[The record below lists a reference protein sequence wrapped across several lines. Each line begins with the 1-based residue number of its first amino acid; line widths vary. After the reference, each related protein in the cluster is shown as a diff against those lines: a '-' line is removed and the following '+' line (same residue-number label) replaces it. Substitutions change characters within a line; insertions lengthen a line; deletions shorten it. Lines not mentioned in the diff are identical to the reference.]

1 MTRLN
6 DLGMP
11 TRLTR
16 YILFEIIRIFS
27 VALVALTMLILVIG
41 VARQLIREGM
51 GPMAVL
57 ELLPYVLP
65 ISLQFALPA
74 TALFAVCCVYGKMAA
89 DGEVSTVKAIGVS
102 PVQLMKPAFIFAA
115 LLSPAAVWLGDVAV
129 SWGEPGVRRVALHS
143 LEEITYR
150 VLNAEHSYTR
160 DKVFSISVCGV
171 NGKILEGPTV
181 TLYGS
186 GSSAPT
192 QIMAR
197 EGQLELDPERM
208 ALILRVTD
216 SQLIGGNSFRGE
228 FEGEDVIEISL
239 DGAVLKE
246 GGSDASPSHLP
257 LNRMRKEAIKT
268 EKQVEEDRGKLAAQV
283 GFSLLT
289 SRWDEIARDPV
300 QPLEGRIH
308 GGSYRLIRLRTE
320 PWRRWAG
327 GFSCLCF
334 VIVGAPLGMI
344 ARTADYWTTFGMCFL
359 PILLLYY
366 PLFIFG
372 LDEAKDGNLP
382 PYAVWL
388 GNVVL
393 LGVGLL
399 LIQRV
404 RRH

>member
-1 MTRLN
+1 
-6 DLGMP
+6 MP

-16 YILFEIIRIFS
+16 YILFEIFRIFI
-27 VALVALTMLILVIG
+27 VALVALTLMILVIG

-89 DGEVSTVKAIGVS
+89 DGEISTVKAVGIS
-102 PVQLMKPAFIFAA
+102 PVQLMKPAFVFAA
-115 LLSPAAVWLGDVAV
+115 LLSPAAVWLGDIAV

-160 DKVFSISVCGV
+160 DSVFSISVCEV
-171 NGKILEGPTV
+171 DGKTLEGLTV
-181 TLYGS
+181 TLYGDDDDE
-186 GSSAPT
+186 APT
-192 QIMAR
+192 QISAR
-197 EGQLELDPERM
+197 QGQLELDPERM
-208 ALILRVTD
+208 ALILRVVD
-216 SQLIGGNSFRGE
+216 SQLTGGDSFRGS
-228 FEGEDVIEISL
+228 FDGEDVIEISL
-239 DGAVLKE
+239 DKAVMKSHA
-246 GGSDASPSHLP
+246 SDTSPSHLP
-257 LNRMRKEAIKT
+257 LNQMRTEAIRT
-268 EKQVEEDRGKLAAQV
+268 EKQVEYDRGRLAAQV

-289 SRWDEIARDPV
+289 SRWDEIATEPV
-300 QPLEGRIH
+300 RPLEASIR
-308 GGSYRLIRLRTE
+308 GGSYRLIRLRAE

-359 PILLLYY
+359 PILLVYY

-372 LDEAKDGNLP
+372 LDQAKDGVLP

-393 LGVGLL
+393 IAVGIV
-399 LIQRV
+399 LILRV

>member
-1 MTRLN
+1 
-6 DLGMP
+6 MP

-16 YILFEIIRIFS
+16 YILFETLRIFI

-51 GPMAVL
+51 GPMAVV

-74 TALFAVCCVYGKMAA
+74 TALFAVCCVYGRMAS
-89 DGEVSTVKAIGVS
+89 DGEISTVKAIGVS
-102 PVQLMKPAFIFAA
+102 PVQLMKPAFVFAA
-115 LLSPAAVWLGDVAV
+115 LLSPCAVWLGDVAV

-143 LEEITYR
+143 LEEIVYR
-150 VLNAEHSYTR
+150 VLNAQHSYSS
-160 DKVFSISVCGV
+160 DKGFSISVCGV
-171 NGKILEGPTV
+171 NGKTLEGPTV
-181 TLYGS
+181 TLYGD
-186 GSSAPT
+186 GSEAPT

-197 EGQLELDPERM
+197 QGQLELDPERM
-208 ALILRVTD
+208 ALVLRVVD
-216 SQLIGGNSFRGE
+216 SQLTGGDSFRGD
-228 FEGEDVIEISL
+228 FDGEDVIEISL
-239 DGAVLKE
+239 DQALLK
-246 GGSDASPSHLP
+246 SSASNTSPSHLP
-257 LNRMRKEAIKT
+257 LNQMRAEAIKT
-268 EKQVEEDRGKLAAQV
+268 EKAVESDRGKLAAQV

-289 SRWDEIARDPV
+289 SRWDEIASEPV
-300 QPLEGRIH
+300 RPLEARIS
-308 GGSYRLIRLRTE
+308 GGSHRLIRLRTE

-344 ARTADYWTTFGMCFL
+344 ARTSDYWTTFGMCFL

-372 LDEAKDGNLP
+372 LDQAKDGDFP
-382 PYAVWL
+382 PYSVWL

-393 LGVGLL
+393 VAVGIL

>member
-1 MTRLN
+1 
-6 DLGMP
+6 MP

-16 YILFEIIRIFS
+16 YILFETLKIFV

-51 GPMAVL
+51 GPMAVVQ
-57 ELLPYVLP
+57 LLPYVLP

-74 TALFAVCCVYGKMAA
+74 TALFAVCCVYGRMSS
-89 DGEVSTVKAIGVS
+89 DGEISTVKAVGIS
-102 PVQLMKPAFIFAA
+102 PVQLMKPAFVFAA

-129 SWGEPGVRRVALHS
+129 SWGEPGVKRVALHS
-143 LEEITYR
+143 LEEIVYR
-150 VLNAEHSYTR
+150 VLNAQHSYSS
-160 DKVFSISVCGV
+160 DKGFSISVCGV

-181 TLYGS
+181 TLHSHGDR
-186 GSSAPT
+186 GPT

-197 EGQLELDPERM
+197 QGQLELDAERM
-208 ALILRVTD
+208 ALILRVVD
-216 SQLIGGNSFRGE
+216 SQMTGGDAFRGE
-228 FEGEDVIEISL
+228 FDGEDVIEIPL
-239 DGAVLKE
+239 DQALSKGTA
-246 GGSDASPSHLP
+246 SNTSPSHLP
-257 LNRMRKEAIKT
+257 LSQVRPEAIET
-268 EKQVEEDRGKLAAQV
+268 ERTVEENRGKLAAQV

-289 SRWDEIARDPV
+289 ARWDEIAGDPV
-300 QPLEGRIH
+300 QPLENQIARN
-308 GGSYRLIRLRTE
+308 SYRLVRLRTE

-334 VIVGAPLGMI
+334 VIVGAPLGII
-344 ARTADYWTTFGMCFL
+344 AKTSDYWTTFGMCFL

-372 LDEAKDGNLP
+372 LDEAKDGDLP

-393 LGVGLL
+393 VAVGGLL
-399 LIQRV
+399 IARV

>member
-1 MTRLN
+1 
-6 DLGMP
+6 MP

-16 YILFEIIRIFS
+16 YILFETLKIFV

-51 GPMAVL
+51 GPMAVV

-74 TALFAVCCVYGKMAA
+74 TALFAVCCVYGRMSS
-89 DGEVSTVKAIGVS
+89 DGEISTVKAVGIS
-102 PVQLMKPAFIFAA
+102 PVQLMKPAFVFAA

-129 SWGEPGVRRVALHS
+129 SWGEPGVKRVALHS
-143 LEEITYR
+143 LEEIVYR
-150 VLNAEHSYTR
+150 VLNAQHSYSS
-160 DKVFSISVCGV
+160 DKGFSISVCGV

-181 TLYGS
+181 TLHSHGDR
-186 GSSAPT
+186 GPT

-197 EGQLELDPERM
+197 QGQLELDAERM
-208 ALILRVTD
+208 ALILRVVD
-216 SQLIGGNSFRGE
+216 SQMTGGDAFRGE
-228 FEGEDVIEISL
+228 FDGEDVIEIPL
-239 DGAVLKE
+239 DQALSKGTA
-246 GGSDASPSHLP
+246 SNTSPSHLP
-257 LNRMRKEAIKT
+257 LSQVRPEAIET
-268 EKQVEEDRGKLAAQV
+268 ERTVEENRGKLAAQV

-289 SRWDEIARDPV
+289 ARWDEIAGDPV
-300 QPLEGRIH
+300 QPLENQIARN
-308 GGSYRLIRLRTE
+308 SYRLVRLRTE

-334 VIVGAPLGMI
+334 VIVGAPLGII
-344 ARTADYWTTFGMCFL
+344 AKTSDYWTTFGMCFL

-372 LDEAKDGNLP
+372 LDEAKDGDLP

-393 LGVGLL
+393 VAVGGLL
-399 LIQRV
+399 IARV